1 MILKYIKES
10 DRDILKKVKEQGLRQ
25 LKMYGESKMVQEE
38 LKNEGLKKALIIAVG
53 KKDVYTTNL
62 HFITVYKYKF

>member
-38 LKNEGLKKALIIAVG
+38 LKNEGLKKA
-53 KKDVYTTNL
+53 
-62 HFITVYKYKF
+62 

>member
-10 DRDILKKVKEQGLRQ
+10 DRDILKKVEEQELRQ

-38 LKNEGLKKALIIAVG
+38 LKNEGLKKA
-53 KKDVYTTNL
+53 
-62 HFITVYKYKF
+62 